1 MSGEAALRLLLELG
15 DTSDD
20 SEDFHDSYADPE
32 YIPTPCKKKSTVEM
46 VNEYQPGP
54 SQPAP
59 TAVVHEPQPG
69 PSQPAPTAVVNEPQP
84 GPSQPAPTAVVNEPQ
99 PGPSQPAPTAVVKEP
114 QPGPSQPAPTA
125 VVNEPQPGP
134 SQPAPTAVV
143 NEPQPGPS
151 QPAPTAVVNEP
162 QPGPS
167 QPAPTA
173 VVKEPPPGSRKRKCN
188 PSGWKKESKK
198 KQTLSRRAMYGY
210 RGNIR
215 PARHPKPVNCAKKC
229 RNKWH
234 ERISVARREAI
245 CNEYWSLAN
254 YER

>member
-1 MSGEAALRLLLELG
+1 MGEDKRGKHTPSKETPEEDLHHVRGHIESFPITESHYTRK
-15 DTSDD
+15 DTKRKYLDQKLSI
-20 SEDFHDSYADPE
+20 AKIE

-59 TAVVHEPQPG
+59 TAVV
-69 PSQPAPTAVVNEPQP
+69 
-84 GPSQPAPTAVVNEPQ
+84 NEPQ
-99 PGPSQPAPTAVVKEP
+99 PGPSQPAPTAVVK
-114 QPGPSQPAPTA
+114 
-125 VVNEPQPGP
+125 
-134 SQPAPTAVV
+134 
-143 NEPQPGPS
+143 EPQPGPS